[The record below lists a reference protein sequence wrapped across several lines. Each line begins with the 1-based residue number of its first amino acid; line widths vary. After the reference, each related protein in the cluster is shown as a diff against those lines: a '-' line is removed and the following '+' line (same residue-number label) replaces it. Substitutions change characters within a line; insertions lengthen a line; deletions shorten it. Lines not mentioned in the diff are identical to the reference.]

1 MDKRQSGEIDL
12 LELVA
17 GFFMALKRN
26 LALSICLP
34 LAGILIGAGISSQSR
49 DIFES
54 SILIETSLLTDR
66 ECEFLFQQLDKF
78 GVMPGLSKE
87 QDDQVVGFSFK
98 VTRNDG
104 PVLDGQN
111 SYLLNRAVYLEVT
124 AKVYDQAVL
133 PALQKSLV
141 DFINSS
147 ASVVNHRME
156 RSKFYNDMIQRIDTE
171 ILAMDEVKK
180 QISSKTQA
188 TYLNPSE
195 LFENSVKLY
204 EKKTEYEIK
213 RSEIN
218 SIHLLKGS
226 DTMTINSRMG
236 MVMAGAIG
244 FAVGFVILC
253 MLLFFQF
260 FLSFYKRYETTH

>member
-26 LALSICLP
+26 LALTIILP
-34 LAGILIGAGISSQSR
+34 VAGIAIAVGISSQSR
-49 DIFES
+49 DVFES
-54 SILIETSLLTDR
+54 SLLIETSLLTDS

-78 GVMPGLSKE
+78 GVIPGLTKE
-87 QDDQVVGFSFK
+87 QDDQVASFRFS

-104 PVLDGQN
+104 PVLPEQN
-111 SYLLNRAVYLEVT
+111 SFLLNRAVYLEVT
-124 AKVYDQAVL
+124 AKVFDQDVL

-141 DFINSS
+141 DFINGSV
-147 ASVVNHRME
+147 SVVKHRTE
-156 RSKFYNDMIQRIDTE
+156 RSKFYNEMIQRIDTE

-180 QISSKTQA
+180 QINSKTQA

-204 EKKTEYEIK
+204 EKRMEYEIK

-218 SIHLLKGS
+218 SIHLLKGFDS
-226 DTMTINSRMG
+226 LTINAKMRLTI
-236 MVMAGAIG
+236 AAAIG
-244 FAVGFVILC
+244 FAVGFAVLC
-253 MLLFFQF
+253 LLLFLKF
-260 FLSFYKRYETTH
+260 FISFYKRYETTH